1 MEYTPL
7 HQAGFLDIPL
17 SQLESTFLTPFEEK
31 ARRELLLKRFQVLLD
46 KFNETGLKAE
56 IWIDG
61 SFATQKPD
69 PNDIDIIFFVDGLEA
84 NKLSPDLQAILV
96 ELNNRS
102 LSQIRYNCDVFIFP
116 NNNPDNRSYWRGWF
130 GFSRDEQPKGII
142 RLYI

>member
-1 MEYTPL
+1 MEYSPL
-7 HQAGFLDIPL
+7 YQAGFQDIPL
-17 SQLESTFLTPFEEK
+17 TQLEATFLTPFEEK
-31 ARRELLLKRFQVLLD
+31 ARRELLLIRFQALLD

-69 PNDIDIIFFVDGLEA
+69 PNDIDIIFFVDAIEA
-84 NKLSPDLQAILV
+84 NKLSPDLQAILE
-96 ELNNRS
+96 ELNNRA
-102 LSQIRYNCDVFIFP
+102 LSQIRYYCDVFILP

-142 RLYI
+142 RLFI

>member
-1 MEYTPL
+1 MEYSPL
-7 HQAGFLDIPL
+7 HQAGFLDIPVTH
-17 SQLESTFLTPFEEK
+17 LESTFLSPFAEK
-31 ARRELLLKRFQVLLD
+31 TRREHLLSRFQAFLD
-46 KFNETGLKAE
+46 KFNETGLRAE

-61 SFATQKPD
+61 SFATHKPD
-69 PNDIDIIFFVDGLEA
+69 PNDIDIIFFVDGIEV
-84 NKLSPDLQAILV
+84 NKLSPDLQAILW

-102 LSQIRYNCDVFIFP
+102 LSQIRYNCDAFILP